1 MEKITM
7 KAAMQFLLVIG
18 SIYLMSLGVNGWG
31 WLLFILFVLS

>member
-1 MEKITM
+1 MKKITA
-7 KAAMQFLLVIG
+7 KTAMQFLLVIG

>member
-1 MEKITM
+1 M